1 MKLSWCICGAI
12 CSALVLAGPA
22 AAKSTVLQIVDLTEL
37 AMSTEGGEATLY
49 RVNKVK
55 HAVCRIEAIHLGET
69 GKMIQVFD
77 FGSKLYAAEQRE
89 YRYKAP
95 LSIDPKAEPILAKT
109 LTLTSEEG
117 QKTLPKDFETFK
129 ALFDPTQL
137 AKCVER

>member
-1 MKLSWCICGAI
+1 MKLSLYMCGAI
-12 CSALVLAGPA
+12 CSALTLAGTA
-22 AAKSTVLQIVDLTEL
+22 AAKSTVLQIVDLSEM

-89 YRYKAP
+89 YRYKA
-95 LSIDPKAEPILAKT
+95 DAKAEPILAKKI
-109 LTLTSEEG
+109 TLTSEEG
-117 QKTLPKDFETFK
+117 KTSLPKDFETYK
-129 ALFDPTQL
+129 AMFDPAQL
-137 AKCVER
+137 AKCVEK

>member
-1 MKLSWCICGAI
+1 LYICGAI
-12 CSALVLAGPA
+12 CSALVLAGTA
-22 AAKSTVLQIVDLTEL
+22 VAKSTVLQIVDLSEL
-37 AMSTEGGEATLY
+37 SMSTEGGEATLY

-95 LSIDPKAEPILAKT
+95 LSVDSKAEPILAKKI
-109 LTLTSEEG
+109 TLTSEEG
-117 QKTLPKDFETFK
+117 KQSLPKDFETYK
-129 ALFDPTQL
+129 ALFDPSQL